1 MAGTP
6 TKFDPYGLGS
16 QVIGMVAG
24 NLINSNTQKGQEKRN
39 EALQKELQGL
49 NESKIKDLE
58 KKLLSATSELER
70 EKVFVEYLSEQ
81 KGMGL
86 LENVNKNKYIMFTGV
101 GIGIVVLTLL
111 LYKISNRNG
120 QRN

>member
-1 MAGTP
+1 MAVTP

-58 KKLLSATSELER
+58 KKLLSASSELER

-81 KGMGL
+81 KGKGL

-101 GIGIVVLTLL
+101 GIGIIVLTLL

>member
-1 MAGTP
+1 MAVTP

-24 NLINSNTQKGQEKRN
+24 YVIAENTKKGEQRKN
-39 EALQKELQGL
+39 KDLQKQLQEL
-49 NESKIKDLE
+49 NESKIKELE
-58 KKLLSATSELER
+58 KKLLSVSSELQR
-70 EKVFVEYLSEQ
+70 QKIFVEYLSEQ
-81 KGMGL
+81 KGNAL

-101 GIGIVVLTLL
+101 GIGIIVLTLL

>member
-101 GIGIVVLTLL
+101 GIGIIVLTLL

>member
-6 TKFDPYGLGS
+6 TKFDPYGFGS

-24 NLINSNTQKGQEKRN
+24 YMIADNAKKGEEKRN
-39 EALQKELQGL
+39 EALKKQLESL
-49 NESKIKDLE
+49 NESKIKELE
-58 KKLLSATSELER
+58 KKLLSVSSELER
-70 EKVFVEYLSEQ
+70 EKILLAYLSEQ
-81 KGMGL
+81 KGKAL

-101 GIGIVVLTLL
+101 GIGIIVLTLL